1 MSFSISKELITQLVE
16 NYFAHTQKTDIET
29 GKSRPLDPQKDT
41 YTIWFSKDEIDQL
54 FAVNNPGGNISNSQL
69 GLRVYLGQHWDTP
82 LEKSVKEEL
91 EAQGIAF
98 DEAKFKGQACVVL
111 VPTLKNEVGDN
122 VDLLQANGPLVS
134 AVPVAGNGEDFGG
147 ICPPPP
153 ACSGVLIKI

>member
-1 MSFSISKELITQLVE
+1 MAFSISKDLITQLVK
-16 NYFAHTQKTDIET
+16 NYFAYTQTTDIET
-29 GKSRPLDPQKDT
+29 GMLRPLNPQKDS
-41 YTIWFSKDEIDQL
+41 YTIWFSKDEVDQL
-54 FAVNNPGGNISNSQL
+54 FAVNNPDGKIADSQL
-69 GLRVYLGQHWDTP
+69 GLRVYLGQHWNTP
-82 LEKSVKEEL
+82 LENLVKDEL
-91 EAQGIAF
+91 AAQGIAF

-111 VPTLKNEVGDN
+111 VPTLKNEAGDN